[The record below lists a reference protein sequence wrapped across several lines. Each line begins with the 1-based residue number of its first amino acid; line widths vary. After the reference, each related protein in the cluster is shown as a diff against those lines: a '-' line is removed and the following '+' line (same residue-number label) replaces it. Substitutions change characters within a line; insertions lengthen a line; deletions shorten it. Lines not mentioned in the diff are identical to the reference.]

1 MLDRTIAPLSVDGN
15 DDLDSI
21 VSIITA
27 AHDGSLSASAGLNLT
42 PRRSIDGINA
52 VCYTVFVSREY
63 ESAEDQIVD
72 LMVRIATGHCYPDGN
87 KRTALVAGLTL
98 MEYQGLSTGG
108 YTVDDLV
115 SVALSAASGSVDEV
129 RKILFH

>member
-1 MLDRTIAPLSVDGN
+1 MLDRPVAPLSVDGN

-27 AHDGSLSASAGLNLT
+27 AHNESLSVSAGLNLT

-52 VCYTVFVSREY
+52 VCYTVFASREY

-98 MEYQGLSTGG
+98 MKYQGLSTGR
-108 YTVDDLV
+108 YTMGDLV
-115 SVALSAASGSVDEV
+115 SAALLAASGDRDEV